1 MKHLSDKPGGSSWGE
16 TYLRR
21 TARGEDHASAAL
33 AADHTERRLRAM
45 AKPPPA
51 PPPKRGD
58 GTCVISVTTGSE
70 TRTISV
76 SSVREAI
83 AALEWLP

>member
-1 MKHLSDKPGGSSWGE
+1 MSRRRESSWGE

-21 TARGEDHASAAL
+21 TARGEDHA
-33 AADHTERRLRAM
+33 
-45 AKPPPA
+45 

-58 GTCVISVTTGSE
+58 GTVIISVTTGSE

-76 SSVREAI
+76 SSVEEAI
-83 AALEWLP
+83 AALERRGS

>member
-1 MKHLSDKPGGSSWGE
+1 MKHLPGKPGGSSWGE

-33 AADHTERRLRAM
+33 AADHTERRLM
-45 AKPPPA
+45 AKC
-51 PPPKRGD
+51 GD

-83 AALEWLP
+83 AALERLP

>member
-1 MKHLSDKPGGSSWGE
+1 MAEEPIPPPVGRRKP
-16 TYLRR
+16 
-21 TARGEDHASAAL
+21 
-33 AADHTERRLRAM
+33 
-45 AKPPPA
+45 KPPPA

-58 GTCVISVTTGSE
+58 GACVISVTTGSE

-83 AALEWLP
+83 AALERLP

>member
-33 AADHTERRLRAM
+33 AADHTERRLGAM
-45 AKPPPA
+45 AK

-83 AALEWLP
+83 AALERLP

>member
-33 AADHTERRLRAM
+33 AADHTER
-45 AKPPPA
+45 AK

-58 GTCVISVTTGSE
+58 GTCVISVTTGGE
-70 TRTISV
+70 TRTISA

-83 AALEWLP
+83 DALEQLP